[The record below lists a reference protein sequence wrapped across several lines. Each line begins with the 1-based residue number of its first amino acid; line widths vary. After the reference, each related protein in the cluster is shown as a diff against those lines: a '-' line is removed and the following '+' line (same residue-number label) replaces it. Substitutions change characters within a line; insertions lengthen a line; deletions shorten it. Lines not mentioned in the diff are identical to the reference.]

1 MSPDAVLRMSD
12 LAVGFDPAAPLLRK
26 LDAEIAG
33 GELVCLLGPNG
44 TGKTTL
50 LRTVLGLHPPLGGE
64 ISLLGRGLTG
74 LNRQARARLVGMV
87 FPGRLLAGHLTVHEL
102 VALGR
107 LPWTSWTGRPSDR
120 DLCMAEQALVRVEAE
135 TLRERRVGTLS
146 DGERQRVLIARALAQ
161 DTPLLLLDEPTAFL
175 DLGNRV
181 QVFRLLLALARD
193 EGKSVLMST
202 HDLDLAMRHADRLWL
217 IRPRRRTLETGAPE
231 DLWLE
236 GVLQE
241 TFARQGLSFDAD
253 TGAVELASERRG
265 RISVVGSSTRPQW
278 IRRALHRAGWEVD
291 DADSAVMQV
300 GWDAAAAVYVLD
312 RPGQA
317 PVRCESLYRLLSV
330 LTAATVSDGAVGG
343 VRKVQ

>member
-1 MSPDAVLRMSD
+1 MSK
-12 LAVGFDPAAPLLRK
+12 LAVGFNPAAPLLEG
-26 LDAEIAG
+26 LEAEVSG

-50 LRTVLGLHPPLGGE
+50 LRTVLGLHLPLEGE
-64 ISLLGRGLTG
+64 VALLGRGLDE
-74 LNRQARARLVGMV
+74 LNRQARARQVSMV
-87 FPGRLLAGHLTVHEL
+87 FPGRLLAGHLSVHEL

-107 LPWTSWTGRPSDR
+107 LPWTSWTGKPGDR
-120 DLCMAEQALVRVEAE
+120 DLHMAEQALVRVEAGDL
-135 TLRERRVGTLS
+135 TERRVGTLS

-193 EGKSVLMST
+193 EGKAVLMST

-231 DLWLE
+231 DLWLD

-241 TFARQGLSFDAD
+241 TFARQGLSFDPD
-253 TGAVELASERRG
+253 TGAVELTSKRLG
-265 RISVVGSSTRPQW
+265 RVGVVGSSTRLAW
-278 IRRALHRAGWEVD
+278 TRRALHRAGWAVD
-291 DADSAVMQV
+291 DAGAAAMQV
-300 GWDAAAAVYVLD
+300 GWDAAAAVYVLN
-312 RPGQA
+312 RPGHA
-317 PVRCESLYRLLSV
+317 PVHCENLHRLLSA
-330 LTAATVSDGAVGG
+330 LTEVVVQDGVA
-343 VRKVQ
+343 